1 MVVVLL
7 IGGFLVMVAAFW
19 LLHRQY
25 RHSVSYLEKHF
36 REKVLQEQTAQTL
49 RMNEKMARQASER
62 SLQMKRQMLS
72 NIFQELNIPLVDILG
87 CTEEMNFKS
96 DHTIAQVARMKND
109 AQRMKFII
117 DKMVELTRYELMRE
131 VPMNDHVA
139 INHVCRQLID
149 HYQNYTP
156 AGVKLSLETTLD
168 DDLMIF
174 TNEECLTK
182 TLCHLLD
189 ASLRHTDAG
198 SITLCVTNRGLRG
211 YVSFTVNDTGL
222 GIPKQYRKTVFDVL
236 PDEGWELKSTGM
248 SLMICRSLVR
258 LLDGTI
264 YVDPHIDNGTCVVF
278 NIKE

>member
-1 MVVVLL
+1 
-7 IGGFLVMVAAFW
+7 MVAAFW

-49 RMNEKMARQASER
+49 RLNEKMARQASER
-62 SLQMKRQMLS
+62 SLQMKHQMLS
-72 NIFQELNIPLVDILG
+72 NIFQELNIPLLDLLG
-87 CTEEMNFKS
+87 CIEDLSFRS
-96 DHTIAQVARMKND
+96 DNTPAQVARMKED
-109 AQRMKFII
+109 AHRMKFIV
-117 DKMVELTRYELMRE
+117 DKMGELSRYELMRE

-211 YVSFTVNDTGL
+211 YVSFTVSDTGL